1 MNEQE
6 RVTAHRELPMIEK
19 KMKTDM
25 RQVCLL
31 LPSEPAIYVKI
42 SPPSS
47 VVADHDPYMNLWK
60 PHRKTHDPA
69 LIIETLRSLDQS
81 YDDFLQAA
89 SVVTER
95 LPTTGDPDQA
105 QVQMR
110 VEHYKDVYKDFISVA
125 HEYTSQPININ
136 RLSLPGFVNHK
147 NLSSYKEI
155 LEDCHQQKQL
165 IDEALTQYELSH
177 ESVEMIILMKEHSVS
192 MLTSCNLN
200 LSNSLVHDFDKLELN
215 MSSELQDRL
224 MKLWYADKHN
234 RQSNVTRH
242 HKSIRSF
249 RERII
254 SLRKK
259 ILAIT

>member
-81 YDDFLQAA
+81 YDDFLRQL
-89 SVVTER
+89 V
-95 LPTTGDPDQA
+95 LLQ
-105 QVQMR
+105 
-110 VEHYKDVYKDFISVA
+110 KDFP
-125 HEYTSQPININ
+125 QQ
-136 RLSLPGFVNHK
+136 
-147 NLSSYKEI
+147 EI
-155 LEDCHQQKQL
+155 L
-165 IDEALTQYELSH
+165 I
-177 ESVEMIILMKEHSVS
+177 
-192 MLTSCNLN
+192 
-200 LSNSLVHDFDKLELN
+200 KL
-215 MSSELQDRL
+215 
-224 MKLWYADKHN
+224 KYK
-234 RQSNVTRH
+234 
-242 HKSIRSF
+242 
-249 RERII
+249 
-254 SLRKK
+254 
-259 ILAIT
+259 